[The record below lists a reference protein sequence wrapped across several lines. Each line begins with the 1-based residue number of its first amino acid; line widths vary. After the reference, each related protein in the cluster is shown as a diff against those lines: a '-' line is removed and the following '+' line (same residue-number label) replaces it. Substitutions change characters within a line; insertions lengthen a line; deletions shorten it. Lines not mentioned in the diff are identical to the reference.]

1 MLIIDP
7 QTYETIIDAGD
18 QEKILFTL
26 TNSDGTPFNGT
37 GATFELT
44 AKHSLD
50 DAIAAAAFRIT
61 SSGQPTQF
69 DLTNVA
75 TGIVIIELLPAN
87 TSGLGG
93 KRLILGLRVTGGDAK
108 PHTPRVASLI
118 VRKNPTT

>member
-7 QTYETIIDAGD
+7 QTYETTMDAGD
-18 QEKILFTL
+18 QEKIQFTL

-44 AKHSLD
+44 AKNSLD
-50 DAIAAAAFRIT
+50 DAIGAAAFRIT
-61 SSGQPTQF
+61 SSGQASQF

-75 TGIVIIELLPAN
+75 TGVITIELIPAN

-93 KRLILGLRVTGGDAK
+93 KRLILGLRVTDSATK